1 VGSGR
6 EPGDENQAAQDP
18 WDVPTEPEIA
28 APPLPSPPPPDE
40 DPFVTL
46 GLMDDLI

>member
-1 VGSGR
+1 VTAGR
-6 EPGDENQAAQDP
+6 DDPDAGAADL
-18 WDVPTEPEIA
+18 WDAPTEPELT
-28 APPLPSPPPPDE
+28 APRWPPPDE

>member
-1 VGSGR
+1 VTG
-6 EPGDENQAAQDP
+6 PGNGPAD
-18 WDVPTEPEIA
+18 DVTANLWEMPTEPEIVT
-28 APPLPSPPPPDE
+28 PRWPPPDD